1 MYPSVPCSTI
11 HNSHGSNLNVLNRGM
26 DKDIQW
32 TVNHKLGFPGGLY
45 GKESACSVGDLGLIP
60 GLGSFPGEGD
70 GNPLQF
76 SCLDNSMDIGAWW
89 DTVYGMTKS
98 WTCLSD

>member
-32 TVNHKLGFPGGLY
+32 TVNHKLGFPGGSD
-45 GKESACSVGDLGLIP
+45 GKVSACNAGDPGLIC
-60 GLGSFPGEGD
+60 GLGRSPGEGY
-70 GNPLQF
+70 GNPFQY
-76 SCLDNSMDIGAWW
+76 SCLENSMD
-89 DTVYGMTKS
+89 
-98 WTCLSD
+98 